1 MKGGKINRN
10 YLDDRHHVGSGNS
23 KLGHINIEMIELVP
37 FGLSQ
42 NNVAAIPNGMNAA
55 KVSSG
60 IQGGIGRSSDRELW
74 NRGGQTTCSLE
85 AGGFQRDI
93 RGPGTG
99 GGDVGFLFILVAVD
113 GLFGVFAF
121 EEAHIVGGFGRKWCS
136 GGEGTEERKIGR
148 RKEEEKEKGE
158 WKEEEEEEAKKL
170 TRRGKK
176 CRGAPQGG
184 GNNAL

>member
-10 YLDDRHHVGSGNS
+10 YLDYRHHVGSGNS
-23 KLGHINIEMIELVP
+23 KLGHINIEMVELVP
-37 FGLSQ
+37 FSFSQ

-85 AGGFQRDI
+85 TGGFQRDI

-99 GGDVGFLFILVAVD
+99 GGDIGFLFILVAVN

-121 EEAHIVGGFGRKWCS
+121 EEAHIVVRGFGRKRCS
-136 GGEGTEERKIGR
+136 EGGGNGGKEGRKEG
-148 RKEEEKEKGE
+148 KEEEKEKGE
-158 WKEEEEEEAKKL
+158 WKEEEEEEKL

-184 GNNAL
+184 NNAL

>member
-10 YLDDRHHVGSGNS
+10 YLDDRHHVGSGDS
-23 KLGHINIEMIELVP
+23 KLGHINIEMVELVP

-42 NNVAAIPNGMNAA
+42 DNVAAIPNGMDAA

-74 NRGGQTTCSLE
+74 NRGGQTTRSLE

-93 RGPGTG
+93 RGPRTG

-121 EEAHIVGGFGRKWCS
+121 EKAHNVGGFGRKRCS
-136 GGEGTEERKIGR
+136 EGEGTEERKVGKREKRKKKRKENGR
-148 RKEEEKEKGE
+148 R
-158 WKEEEEEEAKKL
+158 
-170 TRRGKK
+170 RR
-176 CRGAPQGG
+176 R
-184 GNNAL
+184 N